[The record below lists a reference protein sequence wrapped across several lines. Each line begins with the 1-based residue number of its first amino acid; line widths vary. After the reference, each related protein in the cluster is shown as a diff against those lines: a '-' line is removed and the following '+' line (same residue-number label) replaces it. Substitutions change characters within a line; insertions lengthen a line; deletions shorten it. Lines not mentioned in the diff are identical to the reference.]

1 MTDPT
6 GTWTSMNTTKLEK
19 DGSAA
24 TPSYAGPIF
33 DADSHIQERNFD
45 FMAQYTPKKFHE
57 DWLVQSKH
65 GDDGEYAIYLGN
77 HKIDN
82 AEIADGVVFPPGKLK
97 EWLKAIRTG
106 EEIDV
111 RIPIE
116 DNMCQR
122 DARVAKLDETGVE
135 ACLLF
140 VGLIIST
147 FGWLNVFG
155 REKGYEGAN
164 AVLHAYN
171 QWMVEEWGL
180 AHRDRLY
187 TTPMLSLWDLDWAV
201 KEAKWLIDNGARV
214 VTLPT
219 GPGMDNRPPADS
231 YYDPLW
237 SMLNE
242 AGVLISYH
250 VGDASFLHEQVR
262 MWGEEPLL
270 NRRKGQ
276 SAWQWMFTFSEI
288 PIMMTMSSFIYANFF
303 ERFPNLRMVS
313 VENGAEWVPRF
324 VHKMDKMRGMAR
336 AGFWS
341 HGQMKERPSAVFKRH
356 CFAVAYPEDDVK
368 KIVEEIGCTDS
379 ILMGSDYPHPEG
391 VADPR
396 DFVGEAL
403 TGLSDQQV
411 AEVMY
416 LNGRRMLPAGG

>member
-1 MTDPT
+1 MATDLKEREQK
-6 GTWTSMNTTKLEK
+6 SQ
-19 DGSAA
+19 DG
-24 TPSYAGPIF
+24 PVYNGPIF
-33 DADSHIQERNFD
+33 DSDSHIQERNFD

-57 DWLVQSKH
+57 DWLVHTKY
-65 GDDGEYAIYLGN
+65 DEKGEFSLYLGN
-77 HKIDN
+77 HKVDN
-82 AEIADGVVFPPGKLK
+82 VEIADGVVFPPGKLK
-97 EWLKAIRTG
+97 EWLRAIATG

-116 DNMCQR
+116 DNMYKR
-122 DARVAKLDETGVE
+122 DARVEKLDEMGVE

-147 FGWLNVFG
+147 LGWLHVFG
-155 REKGYEGAN
+155 QKKGYEGAN

-171 QWMVEEWGL
+171 QYVLDEFTFNYQ
-180 AHRDRLY
+180 DRLY
-187 TTPMLSLWDLDWAV
+187 ATPFLSLWDLDWAV

-219 GPGMDNRPPADS
+219 GPGLDGRAPADS

-242 AGVLISYH
+242 AGILISYH

-270 NRRKGQ
+270 NRRSGQ

-324 VHKMDKMRGMAR
+324 LHKMDKMRGMAR
-336 AGFWS
+336 AGYWS

-368 KIVEEIGCTDS
+368 KIVDEIGCTDP

-391 VADPR
+391 VARPR
-396 DFVGEAL
+396 DFVKEAL
-403 TGLSDQQV
+403 TGLNDRQI
-411 AEVMY
+411 EEIMY
-416 LNGRRMLPAGG
+416 LNGRRMLPAGK

>member
-1 MTDPT
+1 MA
-6 GTWTSMNTTKLEK
+6 TKSRDFEQSSLVVPRY
-19 DGSAA
+19 D
-24 TPSYAGPIF
+24 GPIF

-45 FMAQYTPKKFHE
+45 FMAQYTPRKFHE
-57 DWLVQSKH
+57 DWLVHTKY
-65 GDDGEYAIYLGN
+65 DERGEFGLYLGN
-77 HKIDN
+77 HKVDN
-82 AEIADGVVFPPGKLK
+82 TEISDGVVFPPGKLK
-97 EWLKAIRTG
+97 EWLKAISTG
-106 EEIDV
+106 HEIDV
-111 RIPIE
+111 RIPIQ
-116 DNMCQR
+116 DNMYKR
-122 DARVAKLDETGVE
+122 DARVAKLDEMGVE

-147 FGWLNVFG
+147 LGWLHVFG
-155 REKGYEGAN
+155 QKKGYEGAN

-171 QWMVEEWGL
+171 QYVLEEFGFN
-180 AHRDRLY
+180 HQDRLY
-187 TTPMLSLWDLDWAV
+187 ATPFLSLWDLDWAV

-219 GPGMDNRPPADS
+219 GPGMDGRPPADS

-270 NRRKGQ
+270 NRRSGQ

-336 AGFWS
+336 AGYWS
-341 HGQMKERPSAVFKRH
+341 HGQLKERPSAIFKRH

-368 KIVEEIGCTDS
+368 KIVDELGYTDP

-391 VADPR
+391 IASPR
-396 DFVGEAL
+396 DFVTEAL
-403 TGLSDQQV
+403 AGLDDRQIS
-411 AEVMY
+411 EIMY
-416 LNGRRMLPAGG
+416 LNGRRMLPRGA